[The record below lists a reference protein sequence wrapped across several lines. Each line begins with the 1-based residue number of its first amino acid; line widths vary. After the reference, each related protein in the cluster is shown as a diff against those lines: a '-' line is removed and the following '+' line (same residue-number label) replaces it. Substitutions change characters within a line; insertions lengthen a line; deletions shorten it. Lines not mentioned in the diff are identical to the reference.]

1 MKLSVIV
8 CVFNERET
16 ILELLERVQQAELGA
31 GWEREVIV
39 VDNHST
45 DGTRELLQQYTGTLR
60 TNFTVVLQTG
70 NRGKGNSVRTAI
82 PLCSGDFCITQDAD
96 LEYHPRHFGRMLGYA
111 MEHDLDVVYGSRV
124 LGGKRYHTYAI
135 NYWSV
140 RLLTALTNV
149 LFGVSYTD
157 VATNYKLVRSSVLKA
172 LHLTCSGF
180 DLDFELSN
188 KLALATRKIGEV
200 PIDFE
205 PRTFAQGK
213 KIRARDGMRAFLVIL
228 RDRFVPGAWN

>member
-45 DGTRELLQQYTGTLR
+45 DGTAELLQQYTGTLR
-60 TNFTVVLQTG
+60 SNLTVVLQAE

-96 LEYHPRHFGRMLGYA
+96 LEYHPRHFGGMLGYA
-111 MEHDLDVVYGSRV
+111 MEHDLDVVYGDR
-124 LGGKRYHTYAI
+124 K
-135 NYWSV
+135 SV
-140 RLLTALTNV
+140 V
-149 LFGVSYTD
+149 
-157 VATNYKLVRSSVLKA
+157 
-172 LHLTCSGF
+172 
-180 DLDFELSN
+180 
-188 KLALATRKIGEV
+188 
-200 PIDFE
+200 
-205 PRTFAQGK
+205 
-213 KIRARDGMRAFLVIL
+213 
-228 RDRFVPGAWN
+228 

>member
-16 ILELLERVQQAELGA
+16 ILELLERVQQADLGA
-31 GWEREVIV
+31 GWEREVIL
-39 VDNHST
+39 VDNYST
-45 DGTRELLQQYTGTLR
+45 DGTRELLKQYTSTPR
-60 TNFTVVLQTG
+60 SNFTVIFHAENL
-70 NRGKGNSVRTAI
+70 GKGSSVRTAI
-82 PLCSGDFCITQDAD
+82 PLCSGDFCVTQDAD

-124 LGGKRYHTYAI
+124 LGGKRYHSYAI
-135 NYWSV
+135 NYWAV

-149 LFGVSYTD
+149 LFGVRYTD
-157 VATNYKLVRSSVLKA
+157 VATNYKLVRTSVLKS

-188 KLALATRKIGEV
+188 KLALATRRIGEV

-228 RDRFVPGAWN
+228 RDRFVPGAWH

>member
-16 ILELLERVQQAELGA
+16 ILELLNRVQQADLGA

-39 VDNHST
+39 VDNNST
-45 DGTRELLQQYTGTLR
+45 DGTRELLQSYISTPRSNL
-60 TNFTVVLQTG
+60 TVIFQTQ
-70 NRGKGNSVRTAI
+70 NLGKGNSVRAAI

-96 LEYHPRHFGRMLGYA
+96 LEYHPRHYGRMLAYVN
-111 MEHDLDVVYGSRV
+111 EHGLDVVYGSRV
-124 LGGKRYHTYAI
+124 LGGRRYHSYAV
-135 NYWSV
+135 NYWAV
-140 RLLTALTNV
+140 RVLTALTNV

-157 VATNYKLVRSSVLKA
+157 VATNYKLMRTSVLKS

-228 RDRFVPGAWN
+228 RDRFVPGAWH

>member
-8 CVFNERET
+8 CVFNERKT
-16 ILELLERVQQAELGA
+16 ILELLERVQQADLGA
-31 GWEREVIV
+31 GWEREVIL
-39 VDNHST
+39 VDNYST
-45 DGTRELLQQYTGTLR
+45 DGTRELLELYTATPR
-60 TNFTVVLQTG
+60 SNWKVIFQTE
-70 NRGKGNSVRTAI
+70 NLGKGNSVRTAI
-82 PLCSGDFCITQDAD
+82 PQCSGDFCVTQDAD

-124 LGGKRYHTYAI
+124 LGGKRYHSYAI
-135 NYWSV
+135 NYWAV

-149 LFGVSYTD
+149 LFGVRYTD
-157 VATNYKLVRSSVLKA
+157 VATNYKLVRTSVLKS

-188 KLALATRKIGEV
+188 KLALATRRIGEV

-228 RDRFVPGAWN
+228 RDRFVPGAWH

>member
-16 ILELLERVQQAELGA
+16 VLELLDRVQQADLGA

-39 VDNHST
+39 VDNNST
-45 DGTRELLQQYTGTLR
+45 DGTRELLQSYISTPRSNL
-60 TNFTVVLQTG
+60 TVIFQTQ
-70 NRGKGNSVRTAI
+70 NLGKGNSVRAAI

-96 LEYHPRHFGRMLGYA
+96 LEYHPRHYGRMLAYVN
-111 MEHDLDVVYGSRV
+111 EHGLDVVYGSRV
-124 LGGKRYHTYAI
+124 LGGRRYHSYAV
-135 NYWSV
+135 NYWAV

-157 VATNYKLVRSSVLKA
+157 VATNYKLMRTSVLKS

-213 KIRARDGMRAFLVIL
+213 KIRARDGMRAFLVIV
-228 RDRFVPGAWN
+228 RDRFVPGAWH

>member
-16 ILELLERVQQAELGA
+16 ILELLDRVQQADLGA

-45 DGTRELLQQYTGTLR
+45 DGTRELLQSYISTPRSNL
-60 TNFTVVLQTG
+60 TVIFQTQ
-70 NRGKGNSVRTAI
+70 NLGKGNSVRAAI

-96 LEYHPRHFGRMLGYA
+96 LEYHPRHFGRMLHYA
-111 MEHDLDVVYGSRV
+111 NEHGLDVVFGSRV
-124 LGGKRYHTYAI
+124 LGGRRYHSYAL
-135 NYWSV
+135 NYWAV
-140 RLLTALTNV
+140 RVLTALTNV
-149 LFGVSYTD
+149 MFGVSYTD
-157 VATNYKLVRSSVLKA
+157 VATNYKLMRTSVLKT

-213 KIRARDGMRAFLVIL
+213 KIRARDGMRAFLIIL
-228 RDRFVPGAWN
+228 RDRFVPGAWH